1 MPIEKITCVQFDG
14 EFPDFCY
21 RLIMPDYGMPLIGT
35 MLAHAGYDVRIYLEH
50 IQPAEPAR
58 IADSDLLCLST
69 LNAGAD
75 KTFRFARD
83 VRQRLGIPIVIGG
96 TQATYFPEACLEHS
110 SWARVMKPS
119 SSSSTRWPEG
129 VTSRRWRASRTATA
143 TASGERARV
152 PARRSSTSFRTST

>member
-50 IQPAEPAR
+50 IQPAELAR
-58 IADSDLLCLST
+58 RHASST
-69 LNAGAD
+69 
-75 KTFRFARD
+75 
-83 VRQRLGIPIVIGG
+83 
-96 TQATYFPEACLEHS
+96 ATTS
-110 SWARVMKPS
+110 SWARVMRPS

-143 TASGERARV
+143 IASGERARV

>member
-1 MPIEKITCVQFDG
+1 MTCGRQPYRIQSLLHLTRAAADEKREGGVMPIEKITCVQFDG

-83 VRQRLGIPIVIGG
+83 
-96 TQATYFPEACLEHS
+96 
-110 SWARVMKPS
+110 
-119 SSSSTRWPEG
+119 
-129 VTSRRWRASRTATA
+129 
-143 TASGERARV
+143 
-152 PARRSSTSFRTST
+152 

>member
-50 IQPAEPAR
+50 IQPPEPAR

-83 VRQRLGIPIVIGG
+83 VRQQSTVTCFRSPSSALFDVRIFSARCLGVYDSGARRASGAP
-96 TQATYFPEACLEHS
+96 HS
-110 SWARVMKPS
+110 SQNFAAA
-119 SSSSTRWPEG
+119 
-129 VTSRRWRASRTATA
+129 VTSC
-143 TASGERARV
+143 
-152 PARRSSTSFRTST
+152 

>member
-83 VRQRLGIPIVIGG
+83 VRQRGR
-96 TQATYFPEACLEHS
+96 AFA
-110 SWARVMKPS
+110 
-119 SSSSTRWPEG
+119 G
-129 VTSRRWRASRTATA
+129 VLPAGPPRHPDRHRRHAGDVLPRGMPRALRL
-143 TASGERARV
+143 
-152 PARRSSTSFRTST
+152 RRPGRG

>member
-21 RLIMPDYGMPLIGT
+21 RLVMPDYGMPLIGT
-35 MLAHAGYDVRIYLEH
+35 RLAHAGYDVRVYLEH
-50 IQPAEPAR
+50 IQPPEAAR
-58 IADSDLLCLST
+58 IADSDLVCVST

-96 TQATYFPEACLEHS
+96 TQATYFPEACLEHCD
-110 SWARVMKPS
+110 
-119 SSSSTRWPEG
+119 
-129 VTSRRWRASRTATA
+129 
-143 TASGERARV
+143 
-152 PARRSSTSFRTST
+152 